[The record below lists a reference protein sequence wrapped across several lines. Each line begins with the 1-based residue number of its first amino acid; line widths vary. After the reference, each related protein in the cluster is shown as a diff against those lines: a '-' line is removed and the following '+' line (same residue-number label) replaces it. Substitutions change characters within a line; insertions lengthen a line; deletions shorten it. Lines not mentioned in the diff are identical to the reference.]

1 MGVRPADR
9 RRFIRTWP
17 LILAT
22 LALTIL
28 VGLIGSIAGP
38 KWNPTPVTSVP
49 QVESVD
55 VAIGGGDAP
64 AEGTYEV
71 QRSELRID
79 LGAVEVSA
87 WVVEPV
93 GAPPGAGA
101 GFSAGAGSR
110 VHPRGRDGRA
120 ERVQGA
126 GDGARLCW
134 RPRDRARQADGHV
147 FHSRT

>member
-22 LALTIL
+22 LALAIL

-38 KWNPTPVTSVP
+38 KWNPTLVTSVP

-64 AEGTYEV
+64 TAGTHEEEG
-71 QRSELRID
+71 S
-79 LGAVEVSA
+79 AVRNDRGDVEESA
-87 WVVEPV
+87 WVVGHV
-93 GAPPGAGA
+93 DGRAGA
-101 GFSAGAGSR
+101 G
-110 VHPRGRDGRA
+110 V
-120 ERVQGA
+120 
-126 GDGARLCW
+126 
-134 RPRDRARQADGHV
+134 
-147 FHSRT
+147 